1 MAIDEK
7 KLNDFMGKAVTDIGA
22 AMSVVLFIVGEKL
35 GLYKAMAGSG
45 PLSPAEIAKKTGTQ
59 ERNVKEWLL
68 NQAAGGYVMYDPAT
82 KKFTLPDEQA
92 LALAEENSGAYLHGA
107 YEIIASLFKD
117 TQKIEKA
124 FKGQEK
130 LGWEDHDSGLF
141 SGTER
146 FFRPSYSSNL
156 VGAWIPAL
164 EGVEAKLK
172 AGARVA
178 DIGCG
183 HGASTIIMA
192 KAFPKSTFIGFDNHA
207 PSIEAARKAAEKEGV
222 SGNVSF
228 AVASSTDYPGT
239 DYDLVTFFDSLH
251 DMGDPSGAAAHV
263 ASSLAND
270 GTWMLVEPFAGDN
283 PEENFNPVG
292 RVFYAASASICVPGS
307 LAYDGPALG
316 AQAGEEA
323 LRKVVL
329 GGGFKTFRRATQTP
343 FNLVLE
349 AKK

>member
-45 PLSPAEIAKKTGTQ
+45 PLSPAEVAQKTGTQ

-68 NQAAGGYVMYDPAT
+68 NQAAGGYVTYDPAT

-92 LALAEENSGAYLHGA
+92 LALAQENSGAYLHGA
-107 YEIIASLFKD
+107 YEIISSLFKD
-117 TQKIEKA
+117 EPKIELA
-124 FKGQEK
+124 FKGEAK
-130 LGWEDHDSGLF
+130 LGWEDHDKALF

-146 FFRPSYSSNL
+146 FFRPSYASNL
-156 VGAWIPAL
+156 VGSWIPAL

-172 AGARVA
+172 SGARVA

-192 KAFPKSTFIGFDNHA
+192 KAFPSSTFVGFDNHA

-222 SGNVSF
+222 SGNTSF
-228 AVASSTDYPGT
+228 EVASSTDYPGN
-239 DYDLVTFFDSLH
+239 DYDLVAFFDSLH
-251 DMGDPSGAAAHV
+251 DMGDPTGAAAHV
-263 ASSLAND
+263 MKSLKKD

-292 RVFYAASASICVPGS
+292 RVFYAASTAICVPGS
-307 LAYDGPALG
+307 LAYAGPALG
-316 AQAGEEA
+316 AQAGEET
-323 LRKVVL
+323 LRKVVTA
-329 GGGFKTFRRATQTP
+329 GGFKTLRRATQTP

-349 AKK
+349 AKI